1 MLKIA
6 KSADSVNQAFQV
18 DIDNIAEQEKL
29 KVYKNE
35 IKLIVKLGAKINRNL
50 KFDEILAAARKVV

>member
-35 IKLIVKLGAKINRNL
+35 IKLVVKLGAKINRNL